1 MNLKFLH
8 LYLHIPFCHQACH
21 YCDFHFSTNVA
32 LKSDLV
38 HAICQE
44 IALQKEYLGS
54 KNLKTIYFGGGTPS
68 LLLADE
74 LEKILNTIHQNFS
87 VENEAEITLEAN
99 PEDLTPSY
107 LAAIKSLGVNRLSIG
122 IQSFREENLR
132 FLNRNHSSAQAIT
145 CISQAQDIGIDNI
158 SIDIIYGIPGNDLN
172 DLALDIQKAVD
183 TKVNHISAYS
193 LTIEPKTVFGQ
204 QKKKGVFKELPESMQ
219 SHKFSFTRN
228 LLAENGFEAYETS
241 NFAKNEHYSKHNTSY
256 WNQESYLGIGPSAH
270 SFNQN
275 SRQWNVA
282 KNGVYMKAINEQS
295 IPAEIE
301 ILTEANKIN
310 EYIMTRLRTQWGIEW
325 SKIEQTFAQL
335 NTEIP
340 LDLIKNW
347 QKNDWAHVS
356 KGHLILTETG
366 ALMADKLAADLFI
379 V

>member
-1 MNLKFLH
+1 MH

-183 TKVNHISAYS
+183 TQVNHISAYS

-204 QKKKGVFKELPESMQ
+204 QKKKGFFKELPESMQ
-219 SHKFSFTRN
+219 SQKFSFTRN

-282 KNGVYMKAINEQS
+282 KNGVYIKAINEGV

>member
-68 LLLADE
+68 LLSADE

-158 SIDIIYGIPGNDLN
+158 SIDIIYGIPGNNLN
-172 DLALDIQKAVD
+172 DLAFDIHKAVD
-183 TKVNHISAYS
+183 TKINHISAYS

-204 QKKKGVFKELPESMQ
+204 QKKKGFFKELPESMQ
-219 SHKFSFTRN
+219 SQKFSFTRN

-282 KNGVYMKAINEQS
+282 KNGVYIKAINEGV

-310 EYIMTRLRTQWGIEW
+310 EYIMTRLRTQWGIKW

>member
-204 QKKKGVFKELPESMQ
+204 QKKKGFFKELPESMQ
-219 SHKFSFTRN
+219 SQKFSFTRN

-282 KNGVYMKAINEQS
+282 KNGVYIKAINEGV

-310 EYIMTRLRTQWGIEW
+310 EYMMTRLRTQWGIEW

>member
-1 MNLKFLH
+1 MH

-38 HAICQE
+38 NAICLE
-44 IALQKEYLGS
+44 IALQKDYLAS
-54 KNLKTIYFGGGTPS
+54 NNLKTIYFGGGTPS
-68 LLLADE
+68 LLSEDE
-74 LEKILNTIHQNFS
+74 LEKILNTIHQYFS
-87 VENEAEITLEAN
+87 VENQAEITLEAN

-107 LAAIKSLGVNRLSIG
+107 LLAIKSLGINRLSIG

-132 FLNRNHSSAQAIT
+132 FLNRNHSSAHALT
-145 CISQAQDIGIDNI
+145 CISTAQNIGIDNI
-158 SIDIIYGIPGNDLN
+158 SIDLIYGIPGNDLH
-172 DLALDIQKAVD
+172 DLALDINKAVN
-183 TKVNHISAYS
+183 TNIKHISAYS

-204 QKKKGVFKELPESMQ
+204 QRKKGIFKELPESMQ
-219 SHKFSFTRN
+219 SQKFSFARK
-228 LLAENGFEAYETS
+228 LLAEKGFEAYETS
-241 NFAKNEHYSKHNTSY
+241 NFAKDEHYSKHNTSY
-256 WNQESYLGIGPSAH
+256 WNQENYLGIGPSAH

-282 KNGVYMKAINEQS
+282 KNGVYMKAINKQE

-310 EYIMTRLRTQWGIEW
+310 EYIMTRLRTKWGIEW
-325 SKIEQTFAQL
+325 SKIEQKFTQL
-335 NTEIP
+335 NTAIP
-340 LDLIKNW
+340 LELIKNW
-347 QKNDWAHVS
+347 QKNDWAYIS
-356 KGHLILTETG
+356 SEHLILTETG

>member
-158 SIDIIYGIPGNDLN
+158 SIDIIYGIPGNNLH
-172 DLALDIQKAVD
+172 DLALDIHKAVD
-183 TKVNHISAYS
+183 TQVNHISAYS

-204 QKKKGVFKELPESMQ
+204 QKKKGFFKELPESMQ
-219 SHKFSFTRN
+219 SQKFSFTRN

-282 KNGVYMKAINEQS
+282 KNGVYIKAINEGV
-295 IPAEIE
+295 IPVEIE

-310 EYIMTRLRTQWGIEW
+310 EYIMTRLRTQWGIKW

>member
-1 MNLKFLH
+1 MH

-32 LKSDLV
+32 YKSDLV
-38 HAICQE
+38 NAICQE
-44 IALQKEYLGS
+44 IALQKDYLS
-54 KNLKTIYFGGGTPS
+54 SNYLKTVYFGGGTPS
-68 LLLADE
+68 LLSADE
-74 LEKILNTIHQNFS
+74 LEKILDSIHRYFS
-87 VENEAEITLEAN
+87 VETDAEITLEAN

-107 LAAIKSLGVNRLSIG
+107 LTAIKSLGINRLSIG

-132 FLNRNHSSAQAIT
+132 FLNRNHSSAQALT

-158 SIDIIYGIPGNDLN
+158 SIDLIYGIPGNDLN
-172 DLALDIQKAVD
+172 DLALDILKAVD

-204 QKKKGVFKELPESMQ
+204 QKKNGVFKELPEAIQ
-219 SHKFSFTRN
+219 SQKFSFTRK
-228 LLAENGFEAYETS
+228 LLAEKGFEAYETS
-241 NFAKNEHYSKHNTSY
+241 NFAKNQQYSKHNTSY

-282 KNGVYMKAINEQS
+282 KNGIYMKAINEQS

-310 EYIMTRLRTQWGIEW
+310 EYMMTRLRTKWGIEW

-335 NTEIP
+335 NAEIP
-340 LDLIKNW
+340 MDLIKNW
-347 QKNDWAHVS
+347 QQNDWANIS
-356 KGHLILTETG
+356 SEHLILTEKG
-366 ALMADKLAADLFI
+366 ALMADKLASDLFI

>member
-1 MNLKFLH
+1 LH

-21 YCDFHFSTNVA
+21 YCDFHFSTNTA
-32 LKSDLV
+32 YKSDLIN
-38 HAICQE
+38 AICRE
-44 IALQKEYLGS
+44 IALQKDYLSDKG
-54 KNLKTIYFGGGTPS
+54 LKTIYFGGGTPS
-68 LLLADE
+68 LLSAVE
-74 LEKILNTIHQNFS
+74 LEQILDTIQQYFS

-99 PEDLTPSY
+99 PEDLTSTY
-107 LAAIKSLGVNRLSIG
+107 LSDLKTLGVNRLSIG
-122 IQSFREENLR
+122 IQSFREDNLR
-132 FLNRNHSSAQAIT
+132 FLNRNHSSAQALT

-158 SIDIIYGIPGNDLN
+158 SIDLIYGIPGNDLH
-172 DLALDIQKAVD
+172 DLALDINKAVD

-204 QKKKGVFKELPESMQ
+204 QKKKGLFKELPESMQ
-219 SHKFSFTRN
+219 SQKFSFTRK
-228 LLAENGFEAYETS
+228 LLAEKGFEAYETS
-241 NFAKNEHYSKHNTSY
+241 NFAKNKHYSKHNTSY

-282 KNGVYMKAINEQS
+282 KNGVYMKAINKQE

-310 EYIMTRLRTQWGIEW
+310 EYIMTRLRTKWGIEW
-325 SKIEQTFAQL
+325 SKIEQKFTQL

-340 LDLIKNW
+340 LELIKNW
-347 QKNDWAHVS
+347 QKNDWAYIS
-356 KGHLILTETG
+356 SEHLILTETG

>member
-1 MNLKFLH
+1 MH

-44 IALQKEYLGS
+44 IALQKDYLGRN
-54 KNLKTIYFGGGTPS
+54 NLKTIYFGGGTPS

-158 SIDIIYGIPGNDLN
+158 SIDIIYGIPGNNLH
-172 DLALDIQKAVD
+172 DLALDIHKAVD
-183 TKVNHISAYS
+183 TQVNHISAYS

-204 QKKKGVFKELPESMQ
+204 QKKKGFFKELPESMQ
-219 SHKFSFTRN
+219 SQKFSFTRN

-282 KNGVYMKAINEQS
+282 KNGVYIKAINEQS

-310 EYIMTRLRTQWGIEW
+310 EYMMTRLRTKWGIEY

>member
-1 MNLKFLH
+1 MH

-21 YCDFHFSTNVA
+21 YCDFHFSTNTA
-32 LKSDLV
+32 NKSDLV

-44 IALQKEYLGS
+44 IELQKDYLGDKS
-54 KNLKTIYFGGGTPS
+54 LKTIYFGGGTPS
-68 LLLADE
+68 LLSADE
-74 LEKILNTIHQNFS
+74 LEKILNTIQKNFS

-99 PEDLTPSY
+99 PEDLNPIY
-107 LAAIKSLGVNRLSIG
+107 LSDLKTLGINRLSIG

-132 FLNRNHSSAQAIT
+132 FLNRNHSSAQALT

-158 SIDIIYGIPGNDLN
+158 SIDLIYGIPGNDLH

-183 TKVNHISAYS
+183 TKINHISAYS

-219 SHKFSFTRN
+219 SQKFSFTRN

-282 KNGVYMKAINEQS
+282 KNGVYIKAINEQS

-310 EYIMTRLRTQWGIEW
+310 EYMMTRLRTKWGIEW

-335 NTEIP
+335 HAKIP

-356 KGHLILTETG
+356 NGHLILTETG

>member
-172 DLALDIQKAVD
+172 DLAFDIHKAVD
-183 TKVNHISAYS
+183 TQVNHISAYS

-204 QKKKGVFKELPESMQ
+204 QKKKGFFKELPESMQ
-219 SHKFSFTRN
+219 SQKFSFTRN

-282 KNGVYMKAINEQS
+282 KNGVYIKAINEQS

-310 EYIMTRLRTQWGIEW
+310 EYIMTRLRTKWGIEW

>member
-158 SIDIIYGIPGNDLN
+158 SIDIIYGIPGNNLN
-172 DLALDIQKAVD
+172 DLAFDIHKAVD
-183 TKVNHISAYS
+183 TQVNHISAYS

-204 QKKKGVFKELPESMQ
+204 QKKKGFFKELPESMQ
-219 SHKFSFTRN
+219 SQKFSFTRN

-282 KNGVYMKAINEQS
+282 KNGVYIKAINEQS

-310 EYIMTRLRTQWGIEW
+310 EYIMTRLRTKWGIEW

-335 NTEIP
+335 NAEIP

>member
-68 LLLADE
+68 LLSADE

-107 LAAIKSLGVNRLSIG
+107 LTAIKSLGVNRLSIG

-158 SIDIIYGIPGNDLN
+158 SIDIIYGIPGNNLH
-172 DLALDIQKAVD
+172 DLALDIHKAVD
-183 TKVNHISAYS
+183 TQVNHISAYS

-204 QKKKGVFKELPESMQ
+204 QKKKGFFKELPESMQ
-219 SHKFSFTRN
+219 SQKFSFTRN

-282 KNGVYMKAINEQS
+282 KNGVYIKAINEQS

-335 NTEIP
+335 NAEIP

>member
-1 MNLKFLH
+1 MH

-107 LAAIKSLGVNRLSIG
+107 LTAIKSLGVNRLSIG

-158 SIDIIYGIPGNDLN
+158 SIDLIYGIPGNDLN
-172 DLALDIQKAVD
+172 DLALDIHKAVD
-183 TKVNHISAYS
+183 TQVNHISAYS

-204 QKKKGVFKELPESMQ
+204 QKKKGFFKELPESMQ
-219 SHKFSFTRN
+219 SQKFSFTRN

-310 EYIMTRLRTQWGIEW
+310 EYIMTRLRTKWGIEW

-335 NTEIP
+335 NAEIP

-347 QKNDWAHVS
+347 QINDWALVS
-356 KGHLILTETG
+356 NGHLILTETG
-366 ALMADKLAADLFI
+366 ALMADKLASDLFI

>member
-68 LLLADE
+68 LLSADE

-158 SIDIIYGIPGNDLN
+158 SIDIIYGIPGNNLH
-172 DLALDIQKAVD
+172 DLALDIHKAVD
-183 TKVNHISAYS
+183 TQVNHISAYS

-204 QKKKGVFKELPESMQ
+204 QKKKGFFKELPESMQ
-219 SHKFSFTRN
+219 SQKFSFTRN

-282 KNGVYMKAINEQS
+282 KNGVYIKAINEQS

-310 EYIMTRLRTQWGIEW
+310 EYIMTRLRTKWGIEW

-335 NTEIP
+335 NAEIP

>member
-32 LKSDLV
+32 FKSDLV

-122 IQSFREENLR
+122 IQSFREENLH

-158 SIDIIYGIPGNDLN
+158 SIDIIYGIPGNNLH
-172 DLALDIQKAVD
+172 DLALDIHKAVD
-183 TKVNHISAYS
+183 TQVNHISAYS

-204 QKKKGVFKELPESMQ
+204 QKKKGFFKELPESMQ
-219 SHKFSFTRN
+219 SQKFSFTRN

-282 KNGVYMKAINEQS
+282 KNGVYIKAINEGV

-335 NTEIP
+335 NAEIP

>member
-1 MNLKFLH
+1 L
-8 LYLHIPFCHQACH
+8 
-21 YCDFHFSTNVA
+21 A

-44 IALQKEYLGS
+44 IALQKDYLGS

-68 LLLADE
+68 LLSADE
-74 LEKILNTIHQNFS
+74 LAKILDTIHQNFS

-107 LAAIKSLGVNRLSIG
+107 LTTIKSLGINRLSIG

-132 FLNRNHSSAQAIT
+132 FLNRNHSSAQALT
-145 CISQAQDIGIDNI
+145 CISQAQNIGIDNI
-158 SIDIIYGIPGNDLN
+158 SIDLIYGIPDNDLN
-172 DLALDIQKAVD
+172 DLALDIHKAVD
-183 TKVNHISAYS
+183 TQVNHISAYS
-193 LTIEPKTVFGQ
+193 LTIEPKTIFGQ

-219 SHKFSFTRN
+219 SQKFSFTRK
-228 LLAENGFEAYETS
+228 LLAEKGFEAYETS
-241 NFAKNEHYSKHNTSY
+241 NFARNEHYSKHNTSY

-282 KNGVYMKAINEQS
+282 KNSVYMKAINEGV
-295 IPAEIE
+295 IPSEIE

-310 EYIMTRLRTQWGIEW
+310 EYMMTRLRTKWGIEC
-325 SKIEQTFAQL
+325 SKIEQAFSQL
-335 NTEIP
+335 KVQAP
-340 LDLIKNW
+340 DDLFKHW
-347 QKNDWAHVS
+347 QNNDWAHVS

>member
-1 MNLKFLH
+1 MH

-68 LLLADE
+68 LLSADE

-132 FLNRNHSSAQAIT
+132 FLNRNHSSAQATT

-172 DLALDIQKAVD
+172 DLAFDIHKAVD
-183 TKVNHISAYS
+183 TQVNHISAYS

-204 QKKKGVFKELPESMQ
+204 QKKKGFFKELPESMQ
-219 SHKFSFTRN
+219 SQKFSFTRN

-282 KNGVYMKAINEQS
+282 KNGVYIKAINEGV

-310 EYIMTRLRTQWGIEW
+310 EYIMTRLRTQWGIKW

>member
-1 MNLKFLH
+1 MH

-204 QKKKGVFKELPESMQ
+204 QKKKGFFKELPESMQ
-219 SHKFSFTRN
+219 SQKFSFTRN

-282 KNGVYMKAINEQS
+282 KNGVYIKAINEGV

-310 EYIMTRLRTQWGIEW
+310 EYIMTRLRTQWGIKW

>member
-158 SIDIIYGIPGNDLN
+158 SIDIIYGIPGNNLH
-172 DLALDIQKAVD
+172 DLALDIYKAVD
-183 TKVNHISAYS
+183 TQVNHISAYS

-204 QKKKGVFKELPESMQ
+204 QKKKGFFKELPESMQ
-219 SHKFSFTRN
+219 SQKFSFTRN

-270 SFNQN
+270 SFNHN

-282 KNGVYMKAINEQS
+282 KNGVYIKAINEQS

-310 EYIMTRLRTQWGIEW
+310 EYIMTRLRTKWGIEW

-335 NTEIP
+335 NAEIP